1 MKSNESIHLDRDLD
15 LGLGLC
21 DRLSAAALSALAAL
35 MSAAAVAGLSVRA
48 LLETLSVSFCEWFV
62 VGRRT

>member
-21 DRLSAAALSALAAL
+21 DRLSAKAALSALAAL
-35 MSAAAVAGLSVRA
+35 VSVVAGLSVRA